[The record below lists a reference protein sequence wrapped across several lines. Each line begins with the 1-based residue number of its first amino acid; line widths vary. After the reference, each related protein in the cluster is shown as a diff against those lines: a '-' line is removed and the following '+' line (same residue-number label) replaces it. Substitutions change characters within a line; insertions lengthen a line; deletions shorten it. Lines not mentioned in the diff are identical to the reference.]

1 MKRLHLCSPRASGFR
16 MGLEAA
22 TVNFPRQ
29 AQYGLAFPKVKQ
41 RLLEAAVSRALLR
54 GKLSDLNDPYAI
66 HTSRTH

>member
-1 MKRLHLCSPRASGFR
+1 

-41 RLLEAAVSRALLR
+41 RPLEAAVSRALLR
-54 GKLSDLNDPYAI
+54 DKLSDLNDPYAI
-66 HTSRTH
+66 RTSRTR